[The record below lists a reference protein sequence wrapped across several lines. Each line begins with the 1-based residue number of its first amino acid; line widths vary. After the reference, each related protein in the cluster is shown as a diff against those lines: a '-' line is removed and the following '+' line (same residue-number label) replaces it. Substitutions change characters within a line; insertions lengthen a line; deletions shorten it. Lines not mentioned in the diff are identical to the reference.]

1 MIYAKYI
8 RYFLQSNEVK
18 SSNHME
24 KEGLS
29 RALDFLHSKCL
40 EIDTLI
46 TDRHRQISKFVCNQ
60 YPAIDHRYDVWHIS
74 KGLFI
79 S

>member
-1 MIYAKYI
+1 MGASSHSNLSPQQSHNKSHKYGPGQLLGGS
-8 RYFLQSNEVK
+8 FLQSNEVK

-29 RALDFLHSKCL
+29 RALNFLRAKCL

-46 TDRHRQISKFVCNQ
+46 TDRHRQIS
-60 YPAIDHRYDVWHIS
+60 
-74 KGLFI
+74 
-79 S
+79 

>member
-1 MIYAKYI
+1 
-8 RYFLQSNEVK
+8 
-18 SSNHME
+18 ME

-29 RALDFLHSKCL
+29 RAFDFLHAKCL

-46 TDRHRQISKFVCNQ
+46 TDRHRQISKFVCSQ
-60 YPAIDHRYDVWHIS
+60 YPAIDHCYDVWDIS